1 MMFFGFLLKDNTYI
15 DGFKKV
21 QRECT
26 FSAFDRDRKEIYIK
40 FIYRL
45 FPVVDLEFP
54 FSHYYFYGFFSCLSL
69 FERECGKMQHIWVK

>member
-54 FSHYYFYGFFSCLSL
+54 FSHYFYGFFFMSKLILERMWEDAACLD
-69 FERECGKMQHIWVK
+69 